1 MCRNSISAL
10 KKLKYLNFIFVC
22 FALLIFLMLFPAY
35 SVFPLG
41 GNEKEHIV
49 LRAADDH
56 ELTYPT
62 TQGLLR
68 MGELIKKWSRGRI
81 SVKVYPSAQLGSEQ
95 ETIELTRK
103 GIIDI
108 NRVNINP
115 VTQIVPEFKILAL
128 PYIFRSAEHLHNVV
142 DGEIGKE
149 LMEYLKD
156 KGLIGL
162 GFYDSGQRSFYNSI
176 RPVRTAADLKGL
188 RLRVQKAEIVRD
200 MVRALGAVPI
210 PMAFEEVYTGL
221 KTGVLDGAENN
232 FPSWVT
238 KGHFEIARFYT
249 SDEHSRAPEVILF
262 SRITWNKLSPA
273 DRKLIKKA
281 AVESI
286 PYQRQLWNTMVQ
298 QSIEKAIAAGC
309 VIITDVDKESFINA
323 MGPVY
328 EKHSHNLEQLVKS
341 IRNVE

>member
-1 MCRNSISAL
+1 MCRNLISAL
-10 KKLKYLNFIFVC
+10 KKPKFLNFIFIP
-22 FALLIFLMLFPAY
+22 LLFFSVY
-35 SVFPLG
+35 SSFSLG
-41 GNEKEHIV
+41 GDEKNPVI

-62 TQGLLR
+62 TQGLLK
-68 MGELIKKWSRGRI
+68 MAELIKKWSHGRI
-81 SVKVYPSAQLGSEQ
+81 SVKVYPSAQLGSER

-128 PYIFRSAEHLHNVV
+128 PYIFRSAGHLHHVV

-149 LMEYLKD
+149 LMEYMVS

-188 RLRVQKAEIVRD
+188 RLRVQKAEIVKD

-238 KGHFEIARFYT
+238 KGHFEIARFYAA
-249 SDEHSRAPEVILF
+249 DEHSRAPEIILF
-262 SRITWNKLSPA
+262 SKITWEKLSVQ
-273 DRKLIKKA
+273 DRQIIRKA
-281 AVESI
+281 AAESI
-286 PYQRQLWNTMVQ
+286 PYQRRLWSIMVKH
-298 QSIEKAIAAGC
+298 SIEKAIAAGC
-309 VIITDVDKESFINA
+309 IIATNVDKESFFNA

-328 EKHSHNLEQLVKS
+328 KKHARNLEQLAES
-341 IRNVE
+341 IRNIK